1 MTSRARIFA
10 VVSATLF
17 VCPLAPATAQRSE
30 VPRGT
35 LIASNMNDHTVTMLD
50 ASSGKHLATLPT
62 GKGPHE
68 VTVSHDGKWAL
79 VSNYGVRGEPG
90 NSITVIDV
98 ARRAVARTISLAE
111 HRRPHGMS
119 FLPGD
124 TLFAVTCETDRA
136 VLVVDFRDDK
146 IRSVLPS
153 GGRASHMLSLSSNG
167 QRMVVAN
174 IADAT
179 ISVVDPASPRDPRTI
194 TVAKQPEGI
203 AIAPDGRTAWVG
215 SNADSVVL
223 VVSLD
228 SAARA
233 DTLRGFGLPYRMAIS
248 SDGKRAVITDPAKA
262 QVTIFDVGRRRAT
275 ATIQIPRDSVLPSA
289 EIPVSPSPEGVVL
302 SRDGRWGFVTL
313 QGRNRVATIDL
324 ERGAIVG
331 YGVTGNW
338 SDGIGFSPLRP
349 DGL

>member
-1 MTSRARIFA
+1 MTNRLRIHAA
-10 VVSATLF
+10 VAAILVA
-17 VCPLAPATAQRSE
+17 CPLIAATAQRSDL
-30 VPRGT
+30 PRGT
-35 LIASNMNDHTVTMLD
+35 LIASNMNDHTATLLD
-50 ASSGKHLATLPT
+50 ASTGKQLATLPT

-98 ARRAVARTISLAE
+98 ARRAVARTISLGE
-111 HRRPHGMS
+111 HRRPHGLT

-146 IRSVLPS
+146 IRSALPS

-179 ISVVDPASPRDPRTI
+179 ISVVDPASSRDPRTI
-194 TVAKQPEGI
+194 AVARQPEGI

-228 SAARA
+228 SARA
-233 DTLRGFGLPYRMAIS
+233 DTLRGFGLPYRMAVS
-248 SDGKRAVITDPAKA
+248 ADGKRAVITDPAKA
-262 QVTIFDVGRRRAT
+262 QVSIYDASRRRAT
-275 ATIQIPRDSVLPSA
+275 ATIQIPRDSVLATA
-289 EIPVSPSPEGVVL
+289 EIPGSPSPEGIVL
-302 SRDGRWGFVTL
+302 SRDGRWAFVTL

-324 ERGAIVG
+324 ERGVIVG

-338 SDGIGFSPLRP
+338 SDGIGFSPLP
-349 DGL
+349 P